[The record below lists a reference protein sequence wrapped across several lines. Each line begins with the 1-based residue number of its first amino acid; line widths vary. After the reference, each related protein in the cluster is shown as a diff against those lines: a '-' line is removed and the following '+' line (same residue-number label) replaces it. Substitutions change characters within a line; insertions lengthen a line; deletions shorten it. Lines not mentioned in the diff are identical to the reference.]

1 LARAEAAAGE
11 TAEAAG
17 GRAAKRADVLAAA
30 AREFNAH
37 GIGRASFSR
46 IARDIGL
53 TRAALYYYVKDRQD
67 LVRQCY
73 ERTCEVMATDLSS
86 AEAIDGSGLERLLGF
101 LRGSLDPERARGAV
115 LSELDY
121 LKGPAHEAVARA
133 HGDNIARLRA
143 IVRGGITDKSL
154 RPCDDEAIAQAIFGV
169 VAWIPLSVDWVEGD
183 DPTYRE
189 RTVQAVAELVS
200 DGLAVDPEYDFR
212 PPIGAA
218 AFRPKPPAAFDREA
232 QAAAKR
238 EQILA
243 TASALFNRKGVDGTS
258 LDEIAAALGAT
269 KGAFYHYL
277 DNRTE
282 LMAGCYGRA
291 FDLFEAFA
299 DAADRLGRDGLQKGL
314 IGLHLNVEAQIL
326 GLAPLVQMVGVE
338 ALPATVRTD
347 LRRRS
352 RLLQQRFTA
361 FQREGIA
368 QGVTRPV
375 DVDAVAQLGAG
386 VFEWLPKWFDPA
398 DPRADGALSAEYL
411 KLFIAGL
418 RRR

>member
-1 LARAEAAAGE
+1 LADADAVTGEAAE
-11 TAEAAG
+11 EPG
-17 GRAAKRADVLAAA
+17 GRAAKRAEVLAAA

-73 ERTCEVMATDLSS
+73 ARTCELTAADLAS
-86 AEAIDGSGLERLLGF
+86 AERIAGKGLDRLLGF
-101 LRGSLDPERARGAV
+101 LRLSLDPDRAPCAV

-133 HGDNIARLRA
+133 NGDNIARLRA
-143 IVRGGITDKSL
+143 IVRDGVADGSL
-154 RPCDDEAIAQAIFGV
+154 RHCDDEAIAQAIFGV
-169 VAWIPLSVDWVEGD
+169 IAWIPLSVDWLEGE

-189 RTVQAVAELVS
+189 RTVQAMVDLVS
-200 DGLAVDPEYDFR
+200 DGIAVDPSYDLR
-212 PPIGAA
+212 PPISAA
-218 AFRPKPPAAFDREA
+218 AFQPKAPPAFDREA

-243 TASALFNRKGVDGTS
+243 TASAIFNRKGVDGVS

-282 LMAGCYGRA
+282 LMTRCYARA
-291 FDLFEAFA
+291 FDLFEGFA
-299 DAADRLGRDGLQKGL
+299 DAADRLGRNGLEKGL
-314 IGLHLNVEAQIL
+314 IGLHLNVEAHVL

-338 ALPATVRTD
+338 ALPAAARAD
-347 LRRRS
+347 IRHRS

-361 FQREGIA
+361 FQRQGIA
-368 QGVTRPV
+368 EGVTRLV
-375 DVDAVAQLGAG
+375 DVDTMSQMAAG
-386 VFEWLPKWFDPA
+386 VFEWLPRWFDPA
-398 DPRADGALSAEYL
+398 DPRAGGALSAEYL

>member
-1 LARAEAAAGE
+1 MAETDAIAGQ
-11 TAEAAG
+11 TVQGQHA
-17 GRAAKRADVLAAA
+17 RAAKRAEVLAAA

-73 ERTCEVMATDLSS
+73 ERTCEATAADLAV
-86 AEAIDGSGLERLLGF
+86 AENVEGAGLDRLLAF
-101 LRGSLDPERARGAV
+101 LRRSLDPQRAASAV
-115 LSELDY
+115 LSELGY
-121 LKGPAHEAVARA
+121 LEGLAHEAVARA
-133 HGDNIARLRA
+133 QGDNIARLRA
-143 IVRGGITDKSL
+143 IISGGVADGSL

-169 VAWIPLSVDWVEGD
+169 IAWIPLSVDWLEGV

-189 RTVQAVAELVS
+189 RTVQAMADLVS
-200 DGLAVDPEYDFR
+200 EGLAADPGYDFR

-218 AFRPKPPAAFDREA
+218 AFLPRPPAAFDREG

-243 TASALFNRKGVDGTS
+243 TASAIFNRKGVDGAS

-277 DNRTE
+277 DNRSE
-282 LMAGCYGRA
+282 LMTRCYARA

-299 DAADRLGRDGLQKGL
+299 EAADRLGRNGLEKGL
-314 IGLHLNVEAQIL
+314 IGLHLNVEAHIL

-338 ALPATVRTD
+338 ALPAAVRAD
-347 LRRRS
+347 IRRRS
-352 RLLQQRFTA
+352 RVLQQRFTA
-361 FQREGIA
+361 FQQRGIA
-368 QGVTRPV
+368 EGVTRAV
-375 DVDAVAQLGAG
+375 DADAVAQLGAG
-386 VFEWLPKWFDPA
+386 VFEWLPKWFDPT
-398 DPRADGALSAEYL
+398 DPRAGGALSAEYL
-411 KLFIAGL
+411 QLFIAGL

>member
-1 LARAEAAAGE
+1 LVEADVAIDQSAEE
-11 TAEAAG
+11 TG
-17 GRAAKRADVLAAA
+17 GRAAKRSEVLAAA
-30 AREFNAH
+30 SREFNAH
-37 GIGRASFSR
+37 GIGRTSFSR

-73 ERTCEVMATDLSS
+73 ERTCEVMAADLAS
-86 AEAIDGSGLERLLGF
+86 AERIDSSGLDRLLGF
-101 LRGSLDPERARGAV
+101 LRFSLDPDRAPGAV
-115 LSELDY
+115 LSELAY
-121 LKGPAHEAVARA
+121 LTGPAHEIVAKA
-133 HGDNIARLRA
+133 HGENIARLCA
-143 IVRGGITDKSL
+143 IVRSGVADGSL

-169 VAWIPLSVDWVEGD
+169 IAWIPLSVGWLEGE

-189 RTVQAVAELVS
+189 RTVQAVADLVS
-200 DGLAVDPEYDFR
+200 DGLAADPNVAFH

-218 AFRPKPPAAFDREA
+218 AFRPRPAAAFDREG

-243 TASALFNRKGVDGTS
+243 TASALFNRKGVDATS

-282 LMAGCYGRA
+282 LMTRCYARA
-291 FDLFEAFA
+291 FDLFDAFA
-299 DAADRLGRDGLQKGL
+299 DAAERLGRNGLEKGL

-326 GLAPLVQMVGVE
+326 GLAPLVQMIGIE
-338 ALPATVRTD
+338 ALPASVRTD
-347 LRRRS
+347 LRHRS
-352 RLLQQRFTA
+352 RVLQQRFTA
-361 FQREGIA
+361 FQLEGIA
-368 QGVTRPV
+368 QGITRGV

-411 KLFIAGL
+411 ALFIAGL